1 MRLVVA
7 TLTVCASGL
16 FAQPAAS
23 SEKAGGEKATPKFE
37 VASIK
42 PSDPSV
48 NGFRI
53 QTAPGGRF
61 IATGVTV
68 KFLIQQAY
76 GVREFQIV
84 GAPGWID
91 TARFDL
97 NAKSDEETATQRD
110 AMPLRMRALLAERFN
125 LQFSRETREMQVYAL
140 VVAKGGPK
148 LKETEVGPENGSMSI
163 GRGRMIVKGAG
174 TAAIAVQLSQSLGRI
189 VHDKTGLTGKYDFKL
204 EWTPEGQPIGPKD
217 GDTPSSIDSSGP
229 TLFTAL
235 QEQLGLKLESTKG
248 PVEVLVIER
257 VEKPTEN

>member
-23 SEKAGGEKATPKFE
+23 PEKATPEKAAPKFE

-53 QTAPGGRF
+53 QNAPGGRL
-61 IATGVTV
+61 IASGVTV
-68 KFLIQQAY
+68 KFLIQRAY

-97 NAKSDEETATQRD
+97 NAKSDEDGANQPD
-110 AMPLRMRALLAERFN
+110 AMPLRMRALLAERFK
-125 LQFSRETREMQVYAL
+125 LQLSRETREMPVYAL
-140 VVAKGGPK
+140 VIAKGGPK
-148 LKETEVGPENGSMSI
+148 LKESESGPENSMSI
-163 GRGRMIVKGAG
+163 GRGRITVKGAG
-174 TAAIAVQLSQSLGRI
+174 TAMLSVQLSQSLGRI
-189 VHDKTGLTGKYDFKL
+189 VHDKTGLAGSYDFKL
-204 EWTPEGQPIGPKD
+204 EWTPEGQPLGPKD